1 MGTYGWGE
9 QSVAVAVVEAVAE
22 EAQCEP
28 DELTSLYDVIDP
40 DALERF
46 FEVDGGPDPARRRV
60 SFTYAGY
67 DVEVSGDRRIE
78 VTRSEAPLVS

>member
-9 QSVAVAVVEAVAE
+9 QSVAIAVIEAVAE
-22 EAQCEP
+22 EAECEP

-46 FEVDGGPDPARRRV
+46 FAVDGGDHPRRRRV
-60 SFTYAGY
+60 SFTYDGY
-67 DVEVSGDRRIE
+67 DVAVSGDRDIE
-78 VTRSEAPLVS
+78 VTPTEAPLVG